1 MSWPHSLRPISP
13 PRPVLACRL
22 SGRSCWWLNSWG
34 DRTAWGSKSIQ
45 LSSCSTSRCCSLTR
59 CPSRRSCSS
68 SKRLRCNPLN
78 VMSPG
83 GDRVRLEA
91 RVAEKSFRTASGQSA
106 PVIADLSFALE
117 EGETGAL
124 IGPSGCGKSTL
135 LRILAG
141 LDRNFEGSVHIPT
154 HGRVGMVFQ
163 EPRLLP
169 WRSVEDNVRLAAPDA
184 SEAEVAALFAALGL
198 SEHRTHFPGELS
210 IGLARRAALARAFA
224 VRPTLL
230 LLDEPFVSLDAPLA
244 RQLQRDLARLV
255 ESRGMIT
262 VIVTHDV
269 DEAVALADRIFVL
282 SARPAHVVDEIR
294 VTSPRAMSD
303 EDRKTIAA
311 RIEALRDLG

>member
-1 MSWPHSLRPISP
+1 
-13 PRPVLACRL
+13 
-22 SGRSCWWLNSWG
+22 
-34 DRTAWGSKSIQ
+34 
-45 LSSCSTSRCCSLTR
+45 
-59 CPSRRSCSS
+59 
-68 SKRLRCNPLN
+68 
-78 VMSPG
+78 MSPG

-91 RVAEKSFRTASGQSA
+91 RVTGKSFRTASGQSA

-169 WRSVEDNVRLAAPDA
+169 WRSLEDNVRLAAPDA

-210 IGLARRAALARAFA
+210 VGLARRAALARAFA
-224 VRPTLL
+224 VRPILL

-244 RQLQRDLARLV
+244 RQLQRDLATLV
-255 ESRGMIT
+255 ESRSMVT
-262 VIVTHDV
+262 VLVTHDL
-269 DEAVALADRIFVL
+269 DEAIALADRIFVL
-282 SARPAHVVDEIR
+282 SARPAHVMGEIR
-294 VTSPRAMSD
+294 VASPRGAMSG
-303 EDRKTIAA
+303 EERKAVRT
-311 RIEALRDLG
+311 RIEAVRDAP